1 MILTSEEVD
10 LANSLTSF
18 SSSSLVYRASD
29 IYNGFASQTYYA
41 ALSGKSNLITIFKS
55 GSYVFGAYI
64 SIKWPYPSIAWQTDS
79 NAFLFSLRRNGTSN
93 SVKLPIVESSY
104 AFYSNY
110 NDFVGYYGRA
120 SDLVICNQPFVNS
133 GYIIS
138 YSQLGLSY
146 TLPSGCTFNTPCAQT
161 FLAGKYQSWYV
172 DDFETYQLS

>member
-93 SVKLPIVESSY
+93 SVKLLIVESSY
-104 AFYSNY
+104 ALYSHY
-110 NDFVGYYGRA
+110 SYVGYYGRA
-120 SDLVICNQPFVNS
+120 SDLFICDQPFANT
-133 GYIIS
+133 GS

-146 TLPSGCTFNTPCAQT
+146 TLPSGCTYNTPCAQT